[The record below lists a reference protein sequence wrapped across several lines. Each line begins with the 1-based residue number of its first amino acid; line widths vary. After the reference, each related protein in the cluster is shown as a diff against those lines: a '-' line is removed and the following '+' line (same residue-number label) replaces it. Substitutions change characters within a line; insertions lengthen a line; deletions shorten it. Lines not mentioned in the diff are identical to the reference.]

1 MNIYVV
7 NYQPE
12 DAEIIGDILQ
22 QYFSFG
28 QLTAMSLIGLQA
40 LAEER
45 FMVEVDA
52 EAVIDGGG

>member
-7 NYQPE
+7 IYQPE

-22 QYFSFG
+22 QYFSLG
-28 QLTAMSLIGLQA
+28 QVTAMSLIGLQA